1 MSASPSMNSPT
12 ASPTFSFTGALPL
25 LPLPMSI
32 HKAKVSVKLD
42 EKKENFL
49 VWRLLVE
56 SVIKGHRLHMFLTD
70 SAIGYNAGSNNDGF
84 DEKDQILRSWILST
98 LSESM
103 LKRVIGCTNSKQL
116 WERIHNFFKN
126 QARAKARQYQYELNN
141 MTKKD
146 TESISEYLLRIKIL
160 IDSLEFAGRSVNFQ
174 EQVDVILGGLPEE
187 YDTAV
192 TLINNESLSSAPCS
206 LDEIEYVLLV
216 REVWIEEKNK
226 VKNNKESDETGRQSQ
241 LNLNGDI
248 FSGQQPIP
256 PLPSTNSFLQQYLP
270 NAAAA
275 SASNS
280 GYSPAAWTSP
290 PTLSSYHAALM
301 NTMRP
306 PNPMTMSHH
315 SPHPQPQPQ
324 SPQYPAPPPLP
335 PSYSSALPI
344 PNPTTEFGFYDR
356 FLVPQ

>member
-1 MSASPSMNSPT
+1 MSSSPSMNSPT
-12 ASPTFSFTGALPL
+12 ASPTFSFTAALPL

-32 HKAKVSVKLD
+32 YKAKVSVKLD
-42 EKKENFL
+42 EEKENFL

-70 SAIGYNAGSNNDGF
+70 SAIGHNAGSNNDGF

-141 MTKKD
+141 MMKKD

-160 IDSLEFAGRSVNFQ
+160 IDSLEFAGRSVNLQ
-174 EQVDVILGGLPEE
+174 EHVDVILGGLPEE
-187 YDTAV
+187 YDAAV
-192 TLINNESLSSAPCS
+192 TLINNEFLSAAPCS

-275 SASNS
+275 ASASNS
-280 GYSPAAWTSP
+280 GYSPPAWTSP

-301 NTMRP
+301 NTMEP

-315 SPHPQPQPQ
+315 SPHPQPQ

-344 PNPTTEFGFYDR
+344 PNQTTEFGFYDR
-356 FLVPQ
+356 FLMPQ